1 MTTVALIA
9 LPTCAIA
16 IALLLRSPL
25 ARRLV
30 ADPRGD
36 RWHERTTPVGGGIGI
51 VGGFLLGVL
60 ATVAVGAVDQSS
72 ELWGILGGVAILF
85 VAGLFDDLYG
95 MRAIVKL
102 ATQIAPAALVL
113 GTGASVQIVAND
125 VLATGIGLLWLVGL
139 TNAFN
144 LLDNMDGLAS

>member
-60 ATVAVGAVDQSS
+60 ATVAVGAVDPSS

-85 VAGLFDDLYG
+85 VAGLVDDLFG
-95 MRAIVKL
+95 MSPLAKL
-102 ATQIAPAALVL
+102 GAQLGAAALVL
-113 GTGASVQIVAND
+113 LTGAGVQIVGND
-125 VLATGIGLLWLVGL
+125 VLATAIGLLWLVGL

-144 LLDNMDGLAS
+144 LLDNM